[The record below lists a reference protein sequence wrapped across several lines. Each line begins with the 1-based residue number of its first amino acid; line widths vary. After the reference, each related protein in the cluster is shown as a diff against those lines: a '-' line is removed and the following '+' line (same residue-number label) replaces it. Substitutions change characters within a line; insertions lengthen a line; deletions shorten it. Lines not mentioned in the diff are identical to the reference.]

1 MNSFKRI
8 ILTVAAVCT
17 VVGSVTV
24 LWALSRM
31 GWRMNELETVTFSEK
46 TTVIDTDFDSIQ
58 ITDINAHI
66 SLYQSQNGECKAVF
80 TETEHLTFDIQNNGG
95 TLTIEQKD
103 DSKWYERF
111 GVIVSDTY
119 YLKLYLPKA
128 QYSELTIESVSGD
141 AELTSGLD
149 FGDIN
154 ISTVSGN
161 ITATGILPENMT
173 VSTVS
178 GDITLDKCDGVTI
191 DIATVSGDV
200 KAHLLT
206 DKTFYIDT
214 DSGTVNVPESV
225 SGAGDCRI
233 DTTSGDILVT
243 VG

>member
-17 VVGSVTV
+17 VVGSVTA

-31 GWRMNELETVTFSEK
+31 GWQIGELETVTFSEK
-46 TTVIDTDFDSIQ
+46 TTAIDTDFDNIQ
-58 ITDINAHI
+58 IAEINANI
-66 SLYQSQNGECKAVF
+66 SLYPSEDGECKVVF
-80 TETEHLTFDIQNNGG
+80 TETEHLTFDIQNDGG
-95 TLTIEQKD
+95 TLKIEQKD

-128 QYSELTIESVSGD
+128 QYSELTVAVISGD
-141 AELTSGLD
+141 VNLPAGFS

-154 ISTVSGN
+154 I
-161 ITATGILPENMT
+161 
-173 VSTVS
+173 STVS
-178 GDITLDKCDGVTI
+178 GDITLDKCDGATI

-206 DKTFYIDT
+206 DKTFHIDT

>member
-17 VVGSVTV
+17 VVGSVTA

-80 TETEHLTFDIQNNGG
+80 IETEHLTFDIQNNGG

-154 ISTVSGN
+154 ISTVSGE
-161 ITATGILPENMT
+161 II
-173 VSTVS
+173 
-178 GDITLDKCDGVTI
+178 LDKCDGVTI

-214 DSGTVNVPESV
+214 DSGTVNVPKSV
-225 SGAGDCRI
+225 SGDGDCRI
-233 DTTSGDILVT
+233 DTTSGDIHVT

>member
-17 VVGSVTV
+17 VVGSATA

-31 GWRMNELETVTFSEK
+31 GWQINELETVTFSEK
-46 TTVIDTDFDSIQ
+46 TTAIDTDFGNIL

-154 ISTVSGN
+154 ISTVSGE
-161 ITATGILPENMT
+161 II
-173 VSTVS
+173 
-178 GDITLDKCDGVTI
+178 LDKCDGVTI

-200 KAHLLT
+200 KAHLLI

-233 DTTSGDILVT
+233 DTTSGDIHVT

>member
-1 MNSFKRI
+1 MNSFKQI

-17 VVGSVTV
+17 VVGSATA
-24 LWALSRM
+24 LWAFSRM
-31 GWRMNELETVTFSEK
+31 GWQIGELETVTFSEK

-154 ISTVSGN
+154 ISTVSGE
-161 ITATGILPENMT
+161 II
-173 VSTVS
+173 
-178 GDITLDKCDGVTI
+178 LDKCDGVTI

-233 DTTSGDILVT
+233 DTTSGDIHVT

>member
-17 VVGSVTV
+17 VVGSVTA

-154 ISTVSGN
+154 ISTVSGE
-161 ITATGILPENMT
+161 II
-173 VSTVS
+173 
-178 GDITLDKCDGVTI
+178 LDKCDGVTI